1 MYTVEKLSMIALD
14 GDCITKEFL
23 DDYENIAPY
32 ISVLFTAHSSTVDDW
47 TSVSVDKGCDTRGIC
62 GSVQISHTDT
72 WNKSVR

>member
-32 ISVLFTAHSSTVDDW
+32 ISVLYTTHSNTVDAPRAWFLFPLAHSP
-47 TSVSVDKGCDTRGIC
+47 
-62 GSVQISHTDT
+62 
-72 WNKSVR
+72 